1 MALKDDAR
9 YTQGRIP
16 RDRNRGKV
24 VAMTPE
30 TIVQLGVLALIDSTS
45 IGTLVIPVWLLMR
58 RDARRT
64 TGKVAT
70 YLGAVG
76 VFYFLV
82 GLLLLSGA
90 AGLGNMLGGGAGS
103 LLELPA
109 VQLVM
114 VAAGAGMLIWSFKDS
129 SFKDA
134 GRKPGSAPDPSSPG
148 SPSPEMRVSPGTT
161 ALAGSADL
169 AGAAPVSADPGSTG
183 PGSARATA
191 AQRRSQATE
200 HRWQHRIGKAL
211 NSRGGLLGLALLAG
225 VLELPTMLPY
235 LAAVGLLTSSGIGW
249 TASAGVL
256 ALYCL
261 VMLLPAALLV
271 LSRWLLGKRLD
282 GPLQRLRAWLSKAS
296 GEAVL
301 WIVGI
306 VGFLLL
312 RAGLA
317 GLFPGA
323 SWNPFGG

>member
-1 MALKDDAR
+1 
-9 YTQGRIP
+9 
-16 RDRNRGKV
+16 
-24 VAMTPE
+24 MTPE
-30 TIVQLGVLALIDSTS
+30 TILQLGVLALVDSTS

-58 RDARRT
+58 RDAERT

-70 YLGAVG
+70 YLGAGG

-90 AGLGNMLGGGAGS
+90 AGLGRVLGGGVGS

-109 VQLVM
+109 VQVVM
-114 VAAGAGMLIWSFKDS
+114 VAAGAGMLIWSFKDT
-129 SFKDA
+129 SFQGTRAQTAVQAATGQA
-134 GRKPGSAPDPSSPG
+134 GTQ
-148 SPSPEMRVSPGTT
+148 EPGTSGT
-161 ALAGSADL
+161 TETT
-169 AGAAPVSADPGSTG
+169 GSTET
-183 PGSARATA
+183 PGTARATA
-191 AQRRSQATE
+191 AQQRSQATE

-256 ALYCL
+256 GLYCL

-271 LSRWLLGKRLD
+271 LSRWLLGKHLD

>member
-1 MALKDDAR
+1 
-9 YTQGRIP
+9 
-16 RDRNRGKV
+16 
-24 VAMTPE
+24 MTPE
-30 TIVQLGVLALIDSTS
+30 TLIQLGVLALVDSTS

-58 RDARRT
+58 RDAGRT
-64 TGKVAT
+64 AGKVAT
-70 YLGAVG
+70 YLGSVG

-90 AGLGNMLGGGAGS
+90 TGLGQMLGGGIGT
-103 LLELPA
+103 LLEIPA
-109 VQLVM
+109 VQTVM
-114 VAAGAGMLIWSFKDS
+114 VAAGAGMLIWSFKDT
-129 SFKDA
+129 SFKNA
-134 GRKPGSAPDPSSPG
+134 GRKPGSTAGSDTGTNIGSAEPSSY
-148 SPSPEMRVSPGTT
+148 VPGTPPGTQPAGVPAGTQHAGT
-161 ALAGSADL
+161 A
-169 AGAAPVSADPGSTG
+169 P
-183 PGSARATA
+183 SARAA
-191 AQRRSQATE
+191 AALQRSQATE
-200 HRWQHRIGKAL
+200 HAWQHRIGNAL

-249 TASAGVL
+249 GASAGVL
-256 ALYCL
+256 VLYCL

-271 LSRWLLGKRLD
+271 FSRWLLGRHLD
-282 GPLQRLRAWLSKAS
+282 GPLERLRAWLSKAS

>member
-1 MALKDDAR
+1 
-9 YTQGRIP
+9 
-16 RDRNRGKV
+16 
-24 VAMTPE
+24 MTPE
-30 TIVQLGVLALIDSTS
+30 TLLQLGVLALIDSTS

-58 RDARRT
+58 RDAERT

-90 AGLGNMLGGGAGS
+90 AGLGRVLGGGVGS

-109 VQLVM
+109 VQVVM
-114 VAAGAGMLIWSFKDS
+114 VAAGAGMLIWSFKDT
-129 SFKDA
+129 SFQGTRAQTAVQA
-134 GRKPGSAPDPSSPG
+134 GTGQTG
-148 SPSPEMRVSPGTT
+148 TQEPGTSGT
-161 ALAGSADL
+161 TETT
-169 AGAAPVSADPGSTG
+169 GSTETTG
-183 PGSARATA
+183 TARATA
-191 AQRRSQATE
+191 AHQRSQATE

-256 ALYCL
+256 GLYCL

-271 LSRWLLGKRLD
+271 LSRWLLGKHLD

>member
-9 YTQGRIP
+9 YSQGRIP
-16 RDRNRGKV
+16 AGRNRGKV

-30 TIVQLGVLALIDSTS
+30 TILQLGVLALVDSTS

-58 RDARRT
+58 RDAERT

-90 AGLGNMLGGGAGS
+90 AGLGRVLGGGVGS

-109 VQLVM
+109 VQVVM
-114 VAAGAGMLIWSFKDS
+114 VAAGAGMLIWSFKDT
-129 SFKDA
+129 SFQGTRAQTAVQA
-134 GRKPGSAPDPSSPG
+134 GTGQAG
-148 SPSPEMRVSPGTT
+148 TQEPGTSGT
-161 ALAGSADL
+161 TETI
-169 AGAAPVSADPGSTG
+169 GSTET
-183 PGSARATA
+183 PGTARATA
-191 AQRRSQATE
+191 AQQRSQATE

-256 ALYCL
+256 GLYCL

-271 LSRWLLGKRLD
+271 LSRWLLGKHLD

>member
-9 YTQGRIP
+9 YSQGRIP
-16 RDRNRGKV
+16 AGRNRGKV

-30 TIVQLGVLALIDSTS
+30 TILQLGVLALVDSTS

-58 RDARRT
+58 RDAERT

-90 AGLGNMLGGGAGS
+90 AGLGRVLGGGVGS

-109 VQLVM
+109 VQVVM
-114 VAAGAGMLIWSFKDS
+114 VAAGAGMLIWSFKDT
-129 SFKDA
+129 SFQGTRAQTAVQA
-134 GRKPGSAPDPSSPG
+134 GTGQTG
-148 SPSPEMRVSPGTT
+148 TQEPGTSGT
-161 ALAGSADL
+161 METTGTMET
-169 AGAAPVSADPGSTG
+169 PGT
-183 PGSARATA
+183 ARATA
-191 AQRRSQATE
+191 AQQRSQATE

-211 NSRGGLLGLALLAG
+211 YSRGGLLGLALLAG

-256 ALYCL
+256 GLYCL

-271 LSRWLLGKRLD
+271 LSRWLLGKHLD